1 VKKVASERSSLVQ
14 DSKYLDR
21 ITPIWICDHLH
32 DALFGP
38 QRGYTLN
45 VTASVEE
52 RLFSMIMKKH
62 LLLVDDDTLMRR
74 SLTFGLERAGYKTTG
89 AASAE
94 DALEIARRQT
104 PDLVILD
111 INMPGMDGLQALEH
125 FKKQANIPVIFLT
138 ARRRDLDEIV
148 GLELGA
154 DDYITK
160 PVNLDVLLA
169 RIKAVFRRM
178 ELTPPS
184 SPIEGT
190 LSISDLTLDPVAH
203 KVTLAGEQVELS
215 PREFDLLHMFMLN
228 PGRVISNAELVSAIW
243 GPGFTGQPQVLYVHI
258 RWLRKKIEK
267 DPDDPKRI
275 LTVHGIGYRFETG
288 GK

>member
-1 VKKVASERSSLVQ
+1 
-14 DSKYLDR
+14 
-21 ITPIWICDHLH
+21 
-32 DALFGP
+32 
-38 QRGYTLN
+38 
-45 VTASVEE
+45 
-52 RLFSMIMKKH
+52 MKKH

-74 SLTFGLERAGYKTTG
+74 SLTFGLERAGYKTTS

-94 DALEIARRQT
+94 DALEFARRQL

-169 RIKAVFRRM
+169 RIKAVLRRM
-178 ELTPPS
+178 ELTTPPS
-184 SPIEGT
+184 SQPEDT
-190 LSISDLTLDPVAH
+190 LSTGELILDPVAH
-203 KVTLAGEQVELS
+203 KVALAGEQVELS

-243 GPGFTGQPQVLYVHI
+243 GPEFAGQPQALYVHI

>member
-1 VKKVASERSSLVQ
+1 
-14 DSKYLDR
+14 
-21 ITPIWICDHLH
+21 
-32 DALFGP
+32 
-38 QRGYTLN
+38 
-45 VTASVEE
+45 
-52 RLFSMIMKKH
+52 MKKQI
-62 LLLVDDDTLMRR
+62 LLVDDDTLMRR
-74 SLTFGLERAGYKTTG
+74 SLTFGLDRAGYKTIS

-94 DALEIARRQT
+94 DALEITRRQ
-104 PDLVILD
+104 PIDLVILD
-111 INMPGMDGLQALEH
+111 INMPGMNGLDALEH

-178 ELTPPS
+178 ELTPPPS
-184 SPIEGT
+184 ALIEGT
-190 LSISDLTLDPVAH
+190 LSSGDLIVDPVAH
-203 KVTLAGEQVELS
+203 KVSLAGKEVELS

-228 PGRVISNAELVSAIW
+228 PGRVISNTELVSAIW
-243 GPGFTGQPQVLYVHI
+243 GPEFTGQPQALYVHI

-267 DPDDPKRI
+267 DPNDPKRI
-275 LTVHGIGYRFETG
+275 LTVHAIGYRFEPG
-288 GK
+288 GE

>member
-1 VKKVASERSSLVQ
+1 
-14 DSKYLDR
+14 
-21 ITPIWICDHLH
+21 
-32 DALFGP
+32 
-38 QRGYTLN
+38 
-45 VTASVEE
+45 
-52 RLFSMIMKKH
+52 MKKH

-74 SLTFGLERAGYKTTG
+74 SLTFGLERAGYKITS

-94 DALEIARRQT
+94 DALEISRRQY

-178 ELTPPS
+178 ELTSPPLS
-184 SPIEGT
+184 HPEGT
-190 LSISDLTLDPVAH
+190 LSTGELILDPVAH

-243 GPGFTGQPQVLYVHI
+243 GPEFTGQPQALYVHI
-258 RWLRKKIEK
+258 RWLRKKIEE

>member
-1 VKKVASERSSLVQ
+1 MGWQ
-14 DSKYLDR
+14 
-21 ITPIWICDHLH
+21 
-32 DALFGP
+32 G
-38 QRGYTLN
+38 GYTRYEMTLGIGK
-45 VTASVEE
+45 AIPK
-52 RLFSMIMKKH
+52 IMKKH

-74 SLTFGLERAGYKTTG
+74 SLTFGLERAGYKIAS

-94 DALEIARRQT
+94 DALEMARLQP

-178 ELTPPS
+178 ELTPPPS
-184 SPIEGT
+184 KPAEGT
-190 LSISDLTLDPVAH
+190 ISTGDLTLDPGAH
-203 KVTLAGEQVELS
+203 KVTLAGEQVDLS
-215 PREFDLLHMFMLN
+215 PREFDLLHIFMLN

-243 GPGFTGQPQVLYVHI
+243 GPEFTGQPQALYVHI
-258 RWLRKKIEK
+258 RWLRKKIER
-267 DPDDPKRI
+267 DPDDPQRI

-288 GK
+288 GE